1 MLTDRDWQH
10 QDILS
15 RDATAE
21 RIRASQ
27 YQKWQASRRCP
38 YVRLEPAHSLIEL
51 RDYRNAISGDCQRM
65 FEGRRVMGE
74 NA

>member
-1 MLTDRDWQH
+1 MLTTRDWQH
-10 QDILS
+10 ILS
-15 RDATAE
+15 RDATPAD
-21 RIRASQ
+21 IRAGQ
-27 YQKWQASRRCP
+27 YRKWQAARRCP